1 MSDLAL
7 PWPALLAMG
16 LALAS
21 FVGVLAARWPAA
33 LADSPAPTAADLL
46 ARLCRPPSHCPHCHT
61 RLRIYELIPVL
72 SWLAQRGRCRHCQAP
87 LGMGDTL
94 LELTGAA
101 LALLLGWRHGADG
114 LGLAAGL
121 LFAFTLLAL
130 AWLDA
135 RSLWLPDAL
144 TLPLLWAGLLVAAK
158 AEPAKRLVRT
168 RPRALRL
175 KFFI

>member
-1 MSDLAL
+1 
-7 PWPALLAMG
+7 
-16 LALAS
+16 
-21 FVGVLAARWPAA
+21 
-33 LADSPAPTAADLL
+33 
-46 ARLCRPPSHCPHCHT
+46 
-61 RLRIYELIPVL
+61 
-72 SWLAQRGRCRHCQAP
+72 
-87 LGMGDTL
+87 MGDTM

-144 TLPLLWAGLLVAAK
+144 TLPLLWVGLLYTSLRAPAALPEHVWAAALGYGLLAGLNAIHLVLRRRHGLGGGDAKLLAALG
-158 AEPAKRLVRT
+158 AWLGLWALPQILTLAALGGLIWALFT
-168 RPRALRL
+168 RQRALAFGPWL
-175 KFFI
+175 AAAGLAGWLWPGFTLL